1 MEEEN
6 STELLQRFR
15 RDRRILLN
23 FILSGSLIKKVVI
36 APGAASLDDVDLDQV
51 SLDFFLNCARKGEL
65 LELSEA
71 IQDYHD
77 NTLFPHMFQRFIYC
91 SIELFHTLQIPN
103 SRVCLQEDCLSL
115 FPHHQFCEHSH
126 SQNQLILNHLKSCP
140 VYPNLS
146 LSVPHNNKS

>member
-6 STELLQRFR
+6 STEFLQIFR

-36 APGAASLDDVDLDQV
+36 PPGAVSLDDVDLDQV
-51 SLDFFLNCARKGEL
+51 SVDFFLNCARKGEL

-71 IQDYHD
+71 IRDYHD
-77 NTLFPHMFQRFIYC
+77 NTLFPHM
-91 SIELFHTLQIPN
+91 
-103 SRVCLQEDCLSL
+103 EDCLSL
-115 FPHHQFCEHSH
+115 FPHHQFCEHSQR
-126 SQNQLILNHLKSCP
+126 QNQLILNHLKSCP

>member
-77 NTLFPHMFQRFIYC
+77 NTLFPHM
-91 SIELFHTLQIPN
+91 LQIPN